1 MKHMNKKGI
10 SRLRRARGPRAH
22 IKRLGYEKGIARLS
36 VHRSLRHIGAQ
47 ILAPEGGKVLAYA
60 NSLEKAIR
68 DGAKDQETKSETAK
82 RVGELL
88 AQRAKEAGI
97 EAVACDRSGFMY
109 HGRVAALIES
119 VRENGLQV

>member
-1 MKHMNKKGI
+1 MNKKLI
-10 SRLRRARGPRAH
+10 SRQRRARRTREH

-36 VHRSLRHIGAQ
+36 VNRSLQHIYAQ
-47 ILAPEGGKVLAYA
+47 VIAPQGGKILACA

-68 DGAKDQETKSETAK
+68 EGANAKESKSDIAK
-82 RVGELL
+82 QVGRLL
-88 AQRAKEAGI
+88 AQRAKEAGV

>member
-1 MKHMNKKGI
+1 MMNKKRI
-10 SRLRRARGPRAH
+10 SRYRRARRTREH
-22 IKRLGYEKGIARLS
+22 IKRLGAETGIARLS
-36 VHRSLRHIGAQ
+36 VNRSLRHIYAQ
-47 ILAPEGGKVLAYA
+47 VIAPEGGKVLAYA

-68 DGAKDQETKSETAK
+68 DASKGEETKSDLAK
-82 RVGELL
+82 QVGKLL

-119 VRENGLQV
+119 VRENGLVV